1 MTTGSPSARIA
12 PLPAGTAPAGTI
24 PADTTPATVVDAVA
38 RGDNPEAR
46 KIEAYPALDW
56 LRFVLASVVVLG
68 HEGIAMPGPVNG
80 GLAVEVFLA
89 LSGWLIG
96 GILLRTTAAE
106 LPRFFYNRSTRIW
119 APYLATAAMIYG
131 LAAVRQGIDG
141 NWFKYLF
148 YDLTFTHYTFTTF
161 PRALTEMPL
170 GGTGAH
176 FWSISV
182 EEQFYLAAPIV
193 MLFLGRGRS
202 LVTWLVIAALLL
214 VVQSQFAAIALGV
227 TAAIAHRQYGFATG
241 EPVRHALLGLVA
253 AAAFAL
259 AWYWNI
265 PPIRA
270 LFACAL
276 VVALTIPGARGRW
289 GVLFGALSYPLY
301 LNHWL
306 GGFVMQAVDKLVV
319 PLPDAVMKTT
329 SYLMAVVVAYV
340 AWFVIDRQVMARRGG
355 WYTPA
360 LGRAS
365 QVTAYT
371 LFAIGIAGG
380 TILWANGQ

>member
-1 MTTGSPSARIA
+1 MTLYPSASSSPSTSSSGRVATG
-12 PLPAGTAPAGTI
+12 PADTAPA
-24 PADTTPATVVDAVA
+24 AVVDAMA

-119 APYLATAAMIYG
+119 APYLATATLVYG

-202 LVTWLVIAALLL
+202 LVTWVLIAALLL
-214 VVQSQFAAIALGV
+214 VAQSQFAAIALGV
-227 TAAIAHRQYGFATG
+227 AAAVAHRRYGFATG
-241 EPVRHALLGLVA
+241 EPLRHALLGLLAVA
-253 AAAFAL
+253 LFAV
-259 AWYWNI
+259 AWRWNV
-265 PPIRA
+265 PPARA
-270 LFACAL
+270 LFACAA

-319 PLPDAVMKTT
+319 PLPDAVMKAT

-365 QVTAYT
+365 QVAAYT

>member
-1 MTTGSPSARIA
+1 MNLSPPAR
-12 PLPAGTAPAGTI
+12 L
-24 PADTTPATVVDAVA
+24 TPATPTPDTAPTAVIDAVA

-46 KIEAYPALDW
+46 KIESYPALDW

-68 HEGIAMPGPVNG
+68 HEGVAMPGPING

-96 GILLRTTAAE
+96 GILLRTTPAE

-119 APYLATAAMIYG
+119 APYLFTATLIYG

-161 PRALTEMPL
+161 PRALAEMPL

-182 EEQFYLAAPIV
+182 EEQFYLAAPLVI
-193 MLFLGRGRS
+193 LFMGKGRS
-202 LVTWLVIAALLL
+202 LLTWAAIAAVLLA
-214 VVQSQFAAIALGV
+214 VQSQFAAIALGV
-227 TAAIAHRQYGFATG
+227 AAAVAHRRYGFATG
-241 EPVRHALLGLVA
+241 EPRRHLLLGLVA
-253 AAAFAL
+253 AAFFAL
-259 AWYWNI
+259 AWQWNI
-265 PPIRA
+265 PLVRA
-270 LFACAL
+270 LFACAT
-276 VVALTIPGARGRW
+276 VVALTVPGARGRW

-329 SYLMAVVVAYV
+329 SYLMAVAVAYA
-340 AWFVIDRQVMARRGG
+340 AWFAIDRQVMARRGG

-371 LFAIGIAGG
+371 LFAIGITGG
-380 TILWANGQ
+380 LVLMANGQ

>member
-1 MTTGSPSARIA
+1 VI
-12 PLPAGTAPAGTI
+12 
-24 PADTTPATVVDAVA
+24 DAVA

-46 KIEAYPALDW
+46 KIESYPALDW

-68 HEGIAMPGPVNG
+68 HEGVAMPGPING

-96 GILLRTTAAE
+96 GILLRTTPAE

-119 APYLATAAMIYG
+119 APYLFTATLIYG

-182 EEQFYLAAPIV
+182 EEQFYLAAPLVI
-193 MLFLGRGRS
+193 LFARSGRS
-202 LVTWLVIAALLL
+202 LLTWAVIAAVLLA
-214 VVQSQFAAIALGV
+214 VQSQFAAIALGV
-227 TAAIAHRQYGFATG
+227 AAAVAHRRYGFASG
-241 EPVRHALLGLVA
+241 EARRHLLLALVA
-253 AAAFAL
+253 AAFFAL
-259 AWYWNI
+259 AWQWNI
-265 PPIRA
+265 RPLRA
-270 LFACAL
+270 LFACAT
-276 VVALTIPGARGRW
+276 VVALTVPGARGRW

-329 SYLMAVVVAYV
+329 SYLMAVAVAYA
-340 AWFVIDRQVMARRGG
+340 AWFAIDRQVMARRGG

-371 LFAIGIAGG
+371 LFAIGITGG
-380 TILWANGQ
+380 LVLMANGQ

>member
-1 MTTGSPSARIA
+1 
-12 PLPAGTAPAGTI
+12 
-24 PADTTPATVVDAVA
+24 
-38 RGDNPEAR
+38 
-46 KIEAYPALDW
+46 
-56 LRFVLASVVVLG
+56 
-68 HEGIAMPGPVNG
+68 
-80 GLAVEVFLA
+80 
-89 LSGWLIG
+89 
-96 GILLRTTAAE
+96 
-106 LPRFFYNRSTRIW
+106 
-119 APYLATAAMIYG
+119 MIYG

-193 MLFLGRGRS
+193 MLYLGRRPS
-202 LVTWLVIAALLL
+202 LVNWLVIAALLL
-214 VVQSQFAAIALGV
+214 VLQSQFAAIALGV
-227 TAAIAHRQYGFATG
+227 TAAIAHQRYGFATG
-241 EPVRHALLGLVA
+241 EFRRHALLGLVA
-253 AAAFAL
+253 AAFFAL
-259 AWYWNI
+259 AWAWNI
-265 PPIRA
+265 PPVRA

-276 VVALTIPGARGRW
+276 VVALTIPGPRGRW

-306 GGFVMQAVDKLVV
+306 GGFVVQAVDKLVV
-319 PLPDAVMKTT
+319 PLSDGIAKLA
-329 SYLMAVVVAYV
+329 SYLMAVIVAYV

-365 QVTAYT
+365 QIAAYT
-371 LFAIGIAGG
+371 LFAIGITGG
-380 TILWANGQ
+380 LILKANGQ